1 MLVLVVE
8 DEALLNFVTSEELML
23 AGHEV
28 LSAYNADEA
37 IKILEQRNDIRVV
50 FTDID
55 LPGSLDGLKLA
66 AAVRDR
72 WPPIH
77 LIVTS
82 GKQPKRALPSDA
94 TFVAKPYRL
103 SHLQEIIAAF

>member
-23 AGHEV
+23 AGHEM

>member
-8 DEALLNFVTSEELML
+8 DEALLNFVNSEELTL
-23 AGHEV
+23 GGHEV

-37 IKILEQRNDIRVV
+37 IKILEHRSEVRVV
-50 FTDID
+50 FTDIEM
-55 LPGSLDGLKLA
+55 PGSFDGLKLA

-82 GKQPKRALPSDA
+82 GKQVKGALPSD
-94 TFVAKPYRL
+94 TKFVEKPYRL
-103 SHLQEIIAAF
+103 SQLKEIISTF